1 MLLHSLLYDRISIQK
16 GRNNRKLG
24 DASEINMRIILG
36 ILAVIFAVY
45 LFFLLISNIDF
56 GGMSFSEIKLILSIC
71 AGIAV
76 VVISAKVGVSII
88 YSALLG
94 FVTSAILYALI
105 LFLIEHI

>member
-1 MLLHSLLYDRISIQK
+1 
-16 GRNNRKLG
+16 
-24 DASEINMRIILG
+24 MRIILG
-36 ILAVIFAVY
+36 ILAVY

-56 GGMSFSEIKLILSIC
+56 SGMSFSEIKLIFSIC

-76 VVISAKVGVSII
+76 VVISAKIGVSII

-94 FVTSAILYALI
+94 FVTFAILYALI

>member
-1 MLLHSLLYDRISIQK
+1 MLLHFLSYDRSSIQRSSQK
-16 GRNNRKLG
+16 KKLTEGR
-24 DASEINMRIILG
+24 EINMRMILG
-36 ILAVIFAVY
+36 ILAVIFGVY
-45 LFFLLISNIDF
+45 LFFLLISNVDF
-56 GGMSFSEIKLILSIC
+56 SGMSFSEIKLILSIC

-76 VVISAKVGVSII
+76 VVISAKIGVSII